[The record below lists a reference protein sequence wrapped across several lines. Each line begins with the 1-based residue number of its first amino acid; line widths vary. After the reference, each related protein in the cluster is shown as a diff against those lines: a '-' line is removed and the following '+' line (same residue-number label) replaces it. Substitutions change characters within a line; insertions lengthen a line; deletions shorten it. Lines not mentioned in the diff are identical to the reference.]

1 VTQKQTKKQL
11 NSAKGCERLLRQ
23 VFGRKIKWRPR
34 KKMRPRPVTTKERAW
49 LVRGLES
56 LRTGEYVGCHSINL
70 ATGKPPP
77 PGPPRDP
84 QPYLDQLDKLIV
96 VSRCNCG
103 LKNCHTVAF
112 QGFQKGKIRTL
123 VMHNTKDGR
132 WLIITAHE
140 DTNELTELEVII

>member
-1 VTQKQTKKQL
+1 MKRLVTQKQTKKQL
-11 NSAKGCERLLRQ
+11 EFTKQCEHL
-23 VFGRKIKWRPR
+23 FGRRIKRRPE

-70 ATGKPPP
+70 ATGTPPP
-77 PGPPRDP
+77 PGPPIDP
-84 QPYLDQLDKLIV
+84 QPYLDQLDKLV
-96 VSRCNCG
+96 VVRRCNCG

-123 VMHNTKDGR
+123 VKHNTKDGR